1 MNSANWR
8 RLCPASF
15 ARRLRPPPLGGR
27 RQLVFSGDSVAGQLF
42 AGFACELAPAERAA
56 VAWQPFNIFH
66 APLAPRLITAR
77 PAGSVFVILA
87 GTWFRVE
94 QMDAYEAAIAQ
105 MLRTLRAH
113 PTHNFLVLSI
123 AAQHWRGGKYSDA
136 ARDECLQRAHALPCG
151 DERSAEA
158 IAEYERRL
166 ERQLR
171 ATALS
176 ATPRVNSTPFER
188 RRDNIALFSMYNAT
202 RAWHQLHP
210 GWKKNHNGVECDCTL
225 LRAQGL
231 PPTGAGAA
239 PRGTRARRTKAA
251 RRRALVMKV
260 LSRRL

>member
-56 VAWQPFNIFH
+56 VAWQPFDLFH

-136 ARDECLQRAHALPCG
+136 ARPTSASSARTPSRA
-151 DERSAEA
+151 
-158 IAEYERRL
+158 
-166 ERQLR
+166 
-171 ATALS
+171 ATS
-176 ATPRVNSTPFER
+176 
-188 RRDNIALFSMYNAT
+188 
-202 RAWHQLHP
+202 
-210 GWKKNHNGVECDCTL
+210 
-225 LRAQGL
+225 
-231 PPTGAGAA
+231 AA
-239 PRGTRARRTKAA
+239 PRPSPSTSVASSVSCARRP
-251 RRRALVMKV
+251 
-260 LSRRL
+260 

>member
-1 MNSANWR
+1 M
-8 RLCPASF
+8 
-15 ARRLRPPPLGGR
+15 
-27 RQLVFSGDSVAGQLF
+27 
-42 AGFACELAPAERAA
+42 ERY
-56 VAWQPFNIFH
+56 V
-66 APLAPRLITAR
+66 
-77 PAGSVFVILA
+77 
-87 GTWFRVE
+87 
-94 QMDAYEAAIAQ
+94 
-105 MLRTLRAH
+105 
-113 PTHNFLVLSI
+113 
-123 AAQHWRGGKYSDA
+123 
-136 ARDECLQRAHALPCG
+136 LPCG

-171 ATALS
+171 ATALT

-239 PRGTRARRTKAA
+239 PRGTPTCPSHESSLPPTLTSRSAA
-251 RRRALVMKV
+251 FVCLISNMPQI
-260 LSRRL
+260 

>member
-1 MNSANWR
+1 
-8 RLCPASF
+8 
-15 ARRLRPPPLGGR
+15 
-27 RQLVFSGDSVAGQLF
+27 
-42 AGFACELAPAERAA
+42 
-56 VAWQPFNIFH
+56 
-66 APLAPRLITAR
+66 
-77 PAGSVFVILA
+77 
-87 GTWFRVE
+87 
-94 QMDAYEAAIAQ
+94 MDAYEAAIAQ

-171 ATALS
+171 ATALT

-210 GWKKNHNGVECDCTL
+210 GWKKNHNGVECDCTNFCYEHKAFHPL
-225 LRAQGL
+225 AQALRRAVL
-231 PPTGAGAA
+231 ALAA
-239 PRGTRARRTKAA
+239 PRRHAD
-251 RRRALVMKV
+251 VP
-260 LSRRL
+260 